1 MCHNNIG
8 GETNYQCPGFFL
20 FVKHNK
26 YFSNNVNNSIRK
38 TLLQN
43 LQSDIAGLPKLWK
56 IAIFD

>member
-8 GETNYQCPGFFL
+8 GETNYLCPGFFR